1 MNRFIAK
8 CVTIVKGQHDSL
20 NCMGLYLLLL
30 RFCGQNNSTFSNH
43 GSNSCFRCAKESAHK
58 DFKKAVGAFSV
69 TYDPEAH
76 QLIILVSSFWIDG
89 VEFKCSAL

>member
-1 MNRFIAK
+1 MDK
-8 CVTIVKGQHDSL
+8 VTAHSLIMVL
-20 NCMGLYLLLL
+20 NC
-30 RFCGQNNSTFSNH
+30 
-43 GSNSCFRCAKESAHK
+43 CFRCAKESAHK

-89 VEFKCSAL
+89 VEFRRSALQ

>member
-1 MNRFIAK
+1 MDK
-8 CVTIVKGQHDSL
+8 VTAHSL
-20 NCMGLYLLLL
+20 IMALN
-30 RFCGQNNSTFSNH
+30 
-43 GSNSCFRCAKESAHK
+43 CFRCAKESAHK

-89 VEFKCSAL
+89 VEFKCSALQ